1 MTKFELCVISSL
13 STSLKAK
20 QNLLNRRI
28 EDVMLN
34 AFIKLI
40 KDENFEDKFD
50 ELKDTEFENL
60 SKTVFDEVAD

>member
-1 MTKFELCVISSL
+1 VTKFELYVISSL

-40 KDENFEDKFD
+40 NDENFDDKFD
-50 ELKDTEFENL
+50 ELQHIGFENL
-60 SKTVFDEVAD
+60 SKSVFNEVAD